1 MDIPCHR
8 FSFHL
13 LTQIIVLDVFA
24 LYGGEKGVSM
34 KIKDI
39 MTKDLFFLKSN
50 RKISKVEEVMD
61 WFDIRHV
68 LITDESNKLLG
79 VISQRDL
86 FRTFIGN
93 MTEID
98 DKKFID
104 QINVTDLMTKNPY
117 TTTPNVSI
125 RHAAKLMTKNKISCL
140 PVLDRNKKVIG
151 IVTDT
156 DIVRSCGR

>member
-1 MDIPCHR
+1 MVGKR
-8 FSFHL
+8 
-13 LTQIIVLDVFA
+13 
-24 LYGGEKGVSM
+24 KKNM
-34 KIKDI
+34 KIKDM
-39 MTKDLFFLKSN
+39 MTKELFFLRPN

-68 LITDESNKLLG
+68 LITDDNNKLLG

-86 FRTFIGN
+86 FRILIGN
-93 MTEID
+93 MTELE
-98 DKKFID
+98 DKKFIN
-104 QINVTDLMTKNPY
+104 QIYVTDLMTKNPL
-117 TTTPNVSI
+117 TTTANVSI

-156 DIVRSCGR
+156 DIVRSCSR